1 MDCFNPDV
9 FLWLDGTYSYLY
21 CPLRLFRLYKSN
33 AASPATRRSSAG
45 AMSDGGGQSGGSA
58 NQIRRYSEQTQDTAR
73 ASNTTGSVIRPSK
86 RFSAGSV
93 KTLKQ
98 IDKFMKRSSDVNIA
112 IDERGAGVDEP
123 IADLFLDT
131 SIMFSDIVGELLSV
145 ENLPR
150 LASVF

>member
-1 MDCFNPDV
+1 
-9 FLWLDGTYSYLY
+9 
-21 CPLRLFRLYKSN
+21 
-33 AASPATRRSSAG
+33 
-45 AMSDGGGQSGGSA
+45 
-58 NQIRRYSEQTQDTAR
+58 
-73 ASNTTGSVIRPSK
+73 
-86 RFSAGSV
+86 
-93 KTLKQ
+93 
-98 IDKFMKRSSDVNIA
+98 MKRSSDVNIA